1 MHIELRLVYFF
12 CIYFTTFSVA
22 QNKFKAGIVAGLSAS
37 QVHGDTYSGF
47 DKAGLYTG
55 GFVKLDFNE
64 KWTAQ
69 LELDYIQ
76 KGSRKNP
83 DPEKGDYVL
92 FLLKVNYIEAPILL
106 QWKHKQFG
114 FEIGA
119 SYGALVNSKE
129 ANQFGPVQNTIPLQ
143 KGDVSALYGFN
154 YYIKEHFVVNVRN
167 SNSILPI
174 RKFDVP
180 VYYQRKLSNWFNK
193 GMYNTVMIIA
203 LQYQF

>member
-1 MHIELRLVYFF
+1 MRDKVLLTFF
-12 CIYFTTFSVA
+12 FYAFFASFLFA
-22 QNKFKAGIVAGLSAS
+22 QNKFKAGVVAGLSAT

-47 DKAGLYTG
+47 DKAGLYAG
-55 GFVKLDFNE
+55 AFVKYDFNE
-64 KWTAQ
+64 KWSAQ

-83 DPEKGDYVL
+83 EPENGDYVL
-92 FLLKVNYIEAPILL
+92 FLLKVNYIEAPILI
-106 QWKHKQFG
+106 QWKHKHFG

-129 ANQFGPVQNTIPLQ
+129 ANQFGPVVNSIPLQ

-154 YYIKEHFVVNVRN
+154 YYINEHFVVNVRN

-174 RKFDVP
+174 RKFDIP
-180 VYYQRKLSNWFNK
+180 VYYQRTLSNWFNK

-203 LQYQF
+203 VQYQF

>member
-1 MHIELRLVYFF
+1 MKVKLWAAFICYFF
-12 CIYFTTFSVA
+12 ANFSFA
-22 QNKFKAGIVAGLSAS
+22 QNKFKAGAVAGLSAT

-47 DKAGLYTG
+47 NKAGLYAG
-55 GFVKLDFNE
+55 GFVRYDLNE
-64 KWTAQ
+64 KWTTQ

-83 DPEKGDYVL
+83 RPKDGDYVL
-92 FLLKVNYIEAPILL
+92 FLLKVNYVEIPFLL

-119 SYGALVNSKE
+119 SYGALINSKE
-129 ANQFGPVQNTIPLQ
+129 ENQFGPVTNSIPLQ
-143 KGDVSALYGFN
+143 KGDLSALYGFN
-154 YYIKEHFVVNVRN
+154 YYINEHFLVNVRN
-167 SNSILPI
+167 SNSIIPI

-180 VYYQRKLSNWFNK
+180 IYYQRRLSNWFNK